1 MQGPEP
7 LSAFIIGF
15 KTGRRRKRES
25 ENKYVNRNLEDGETE
40 LKPNEK
46 SLLDLICKAY
56 YLPPWCSLNDYRRI
70 FEAQGLQVKALT
82 YQSESCMCES
92 CFRMPLFELLRG
104 SKWQFAS
111 DRT

>member
-1 MQGPEP
+1 MIGRQSKRTIENEP
-7 LSAFIIGF
+7 
-15 KTGRRRKRES
+15 
-25 ENKYVNRNLEDGETE
+25 VNRNLEDGETE

-82 YQSESCMCES
+82 YQSESCTSEPCLA
-92 CFRMPLFELLRG
+92 CHLP
-104 SKWQFAS
+104 
-111 DRT
+111 T